1 MSYHARIETS
11 EYGSFLTTRSRNSE
25 LWFINNA
32 PLEEAILGYAARY
45 KGRYGVS
52 LYGLAIEGNHIQAPA
67 SFAGEN
73 RASFMRD
80 FNSSVARAIPR
91 YTPEYPGGSF
101 WARRYSSEF
110 LPAEEDI
117 EEYFFYTALQPI
129 NDGLV
134 EKLSEYPGYH
144 FFHDAIWGIER
155 TYKVV
160 KWKEYRAA
168 LKRNQ
173 KRKKRVW
180 IKDYIE
186 EVKLRYDRV
195 PGYEELTQKEY
206 ALMMAKKLE
215 ERRVEIVNRRK
226 ARGLG
231 FLGAERMKQIPRG
244 ARARNSKVSTMES
257 HRPRVLS
264 VSNERRAA
272 VKAWYFE
279 KYFAYKEASKRYRA
293 GEYTVEFPSG
303 MYKPMIPHRG
313 PPKSP

>member
-11 EYGSFLTTRSRNSE
+11 EYASFLTTRSRNSE
-25 LWFINNA
+25 LWLINNT
-32 PLEEAILGYAARY
+32 PLEEAILGYAALC
-45 KGRYGVS
+45 KGRYGVA
-52 LYGLAIEGNHIQAPA
+52 LYGLAIEGNHIQGPA
-67 SFAGEN
+67 TFVKEN

-101 WARRYSSEF
+101 WARRYSAEF
-110 LPAEEDI
+110 LPAGEDI

-129 NDGLV
+129 QDGLV

-168 LKRNQ
+168 QR
-173 KRKKRVW
+173 RKKFVP
-180 IKDYIE
+180 IKDFII

-226 ARGLG
+226 AQGLG

-244 ARARNSKVSTMES
+244 ARALNSKRSTIET

-272 VKAWYFE
+272 VRAWYFE

-293 GEYTVEFPSG
+293 GDYTVEFPAG

-313 PPKSP
+313 PPVEKSP